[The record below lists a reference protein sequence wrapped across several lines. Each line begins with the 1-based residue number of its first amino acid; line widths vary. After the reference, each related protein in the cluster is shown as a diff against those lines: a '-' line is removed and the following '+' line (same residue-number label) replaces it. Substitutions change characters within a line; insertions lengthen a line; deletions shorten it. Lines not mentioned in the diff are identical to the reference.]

1 MLSEMREIR
10 AIIAGLEEKYN
21 IRVIRLSHEENQI
34 QLDGSHGF
42 GKLSVENELID
53 VNMYEEYIYHAIL
66 AEGTRFIYL
75 ERKEEDNDN
84 N

>member
-1 MLSEMREIR
+1 MLNEMRERR
-10 AIIAGLEEKYN
+10 ARIAALEEKYN

-66 AEGTRFIYL
+66 TEGTRFIYL
-75 ERKEEDNDN
+75 ERQAETDDN